1 MCSNYYRF
9 LELESSG
16 RRDEIRLRYK
26 AHDQQIRSE
35 TFPFRLA
42 DSHWHQIALTFSGTH
57 VTLYI
62 NCSKIYERVILSL
75 DKNYLAGNYLLSL
88 YIGQRNQ
95 QSAYFRVSLIYLKQ
109 LVN

>member
-1 MCSNYYRF
+1 MSHVYFRF

-16 RRDEIRLRYK
+16 RRDEIRLHY

-42 DSHWHQIALTFSGTH
+42 DNHWHRIALTFSGNH

-75 DKNYLAGNYLLSL
+75 DKQYLAGNYYLSL

-95 QSAYFRVSLIYLKQ
+95 QTAHFRVSLKAYL
-109 LVN
+109 VSVYF